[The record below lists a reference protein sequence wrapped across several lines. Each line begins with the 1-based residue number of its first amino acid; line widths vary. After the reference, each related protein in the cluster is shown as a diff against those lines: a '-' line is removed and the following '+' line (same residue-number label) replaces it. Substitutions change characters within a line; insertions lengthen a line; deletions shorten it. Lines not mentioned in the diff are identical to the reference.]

1 MLNVECAAMIAGC
14 VFRRVQ
20 ICLDCEGGVG
30 GREKE
35 AASAATGKLKK
46 KKKYKP
52 PDLTLHTIAL
62 DLENSNQMFE

>member
-1 MLNVECAAMIAGC
+1 MYS
-14 VFRRVQ
+14 
-20 ICLDCEGGVG
+20 EGSKSAWIVKGVG

-35 AASAATGKLKK
+35 AASAATGKLKKKK

-62 DLENSNQMFE
+62 DLENSNQRFE

>member
-46 KKKYKP
+46 KKVQATRP
-52 PDLTLHTIAL
+52 NPTH
-62 DLENSNQMFE
+62 NCFGS